1 MNRRLFL
8 SATGGLLAAGAM
20 GVPSATGRPL
30 NLLILG
36 GTGFIGP
43 HQVRA
48 ALARGHRVT
57 LFNRGK
63 TRPGLFPD
71 VEQLRGDRDGSLEV
85 LKGRRWD
92 AVIDNSGYL
101 PAQVRATA
109 QLLARQVQQYLFV
122 SSILVYRDLGQ
133 VGLSETSPTLLP
145 AAASARVINDDTY
158 APLKV
163 GGELALRA
171 AISRQHTILR
181 ASLVAGPGD
190 NTDRF
195 TYWPWRVLRGGEVLA
210 PGGPDDPVQ
219 FIDVRDF
226 AEWTIQCCEAR
237 RFGIYNV
244 TGPGRPLFFGELL
257 AACARGA
264 LVPVRFE
271 WVPARTLTRLGV
283 RPWSDM
289 PVWVPPQDGFEG
301 FHRLDNRRAVQAGLR
316 FRPLAETIRDTV
328 QWFQTLSPARPLRAG
343 LSPERERAILED
355 WRVERQGAA
364 HTSSVPRHT
373 A

>member
-1 MNRRLFL
+1 MNRRMFI
-8 SATGGLLAAGAM
+8 STTGGLLAAGAM
-20 GVPSATGRPL
+20 GVLSASGRPL

-63 TRPGLFPD
+63 TRPDLFPN
-71 VEQLRGDRDGSLEV
+71 VEQLRGDRDGSLEA

-109 QLLARQVQQYLFV
+109 QLLDRQVQHYLFV
-122 SSILVYRDLGQ
+122 SSILVYRNLGQ
-133 VGLSETSPTLLP
+133 VGLTETSPVLPP
-145 AAASARVINDDTY
+145 AAASVRVVNEDTY

-171 AISRQHTILR
+171 QIPQQHTILR

-190 NTDRF
+190 DTDRF
-195 TYWPWRVLRGGEVLA
+195 TYWPWRIQRGGVVLA
-210 PGGPDDPVQ
+210 PGAPDDPVQ
-219 FIDVRDF
+219 FIDARDF

-237 RFGIYNV
+237 RFGTYNV
-244 TGPGRPLFFGELL
+244 TGPGQPLPFGELL
-257 AACARGA
+257 AACARGTR
-264 LVPVRFE
+264 VPVRFE
-271 WVPARTLTRLGV
+271 WVPARTLARLGV
-283 RPWSDM
+283 QPWSDM

-301 FHRLDNRRAVQAGLR
+301 FHRLDNRRVVQAGLR
-316 FRPLAETIRDTV
+316 FRPLAETIHDTV
-328 QWFQTLSPARPLRAG
+328 QWFRTLSPPRPLRAG
-343 LSPERERAILED
+343 LSPAREHAILES
-355 WRVERQGAA
+355 WRLERQGAV